1 MNRQEIIEKCLTKLG
16 VTAEGAAEKLD
27 KYAEFMV
34 EQNKMFNL
42 TAITEFED
50 IVAKHFADSLAPIA
64 TGIVSRE
71 TKGMKEG
78 NVSRETPVTIIDVGT
93 GAGLPGIPLA
103 IALPEVKVTLLDAL
117 AKRITFLKETAEILP
132 LTNIYPVH
140 ARAEDA
146 ARSELREA
154 FDISVSRAVADL
166 SILAEYCLPFVR
178 KGGIFIS
185 YKADNCEEEVE
196 SAAAAIATLGGRLQK
211 IVKFDVPGTDITRS
225 LVIIE
230 KISDTP
236 DKYPRRAGLPEK
248 KPIR

>member
-1 MNRQEIIEKCLTKLG
+1 MNRQETIEKCLAGLG
-16 VTAEGAAEKLD
+16 IETEGAAEKLN

-71 TKGMKEG
+71 TKGLKEG
-78 NVSRETPVTIIDVGT
+78 DVSRETPVTIIDVGT
-93 GAGLPGIPLA
+93 GAGLPGVPLA
-103 IALPEVKVTLLDAL
+103 TALPEAKVTLLDAL
-117 AKRITFLKETAEILP
+117 AKRITFLNETAKMLP
-132 LTNIYPVH
+132 LTNISPVH

-166 SILAEYCLPFVR
+166 SILAEYCLPFV
-178 KGGIFIS
+178 KIGGIFIS
-185 YKADNCEEEVE
+185 YKAVNCEEEVKTAE
-196 SAAAAIATLGGRLQK
+196 AAIAALGGKLQK
-211 IVKFDVPGTDITRS
+211 IEKFDIPGTDITRS

-230 KISDTP
+230 KTVNTP